1 MMLVKEIKSV
11 AWVLN
16 KNEVD
21 IPTSKLTTT
30 FFYLALI
37 YVLWICFCNQWQG
50 WTVWF
55 FLL

>member
-37 YVLWICFCNQWQG
+37 YVLWICFCNQ
-50 WTVWF
+50 
-55 FLL
+55 